1 MNPHYKS
8 FLNFLDKSPNKLM
21 VNQRGKGKP
30 FSIKRKIINK
40 IDGIEVER
48 VLRSYSFLEMG
59 IFKDI
64 IELLSTSEN
73 NYIKRGN
80 AMKYK
85 FGYGDLTAESIE
97 GFVAEKY
104 FNAKKGKSVFRRVS
118 AITNILVQSGI
129 CKHGVGTLKL
139 KI

>member
-1 MNPHYKS
+1 MNPYYKS
-8 FLNFLDKSPNKLM
+8 FLNFLDKSPNKII
-21 VNQRGKGKP
+21 VSQRGKGKP
-30 FSIKRKIINK
+30 FSIKRKIINN

-48 VLRSYSFLEMG
+48 VLGSYSFLELG

-64 IELLSTSEN
+64 IELLCTSEN
-73 NYIKRGN
+73 KYIIRGD

-85 FGYGDLTAESIE
+85 FGYGDLSTDSIE

-104 FNAKKGKSVFRRVS
+104 FNAKKGKTVFRRVS

-129 CKHGVGTLKL
+129 SEHGIGTLKL